1 MKPKAWSLGVPV
13 KILLI
18 EDDTETA
25 DYVRH
30 GLESLGHDVSVARD
44 GAIGLQHAVRE
55 EWDLLI
61 VDRMLPGIDGLK
73 LIQTIRSA
81 ELKCAVLF
89 LTALGSIDDRVDGLN
104 AGADDYLVKPF
115 AFAELTARVAA
126 LGRRPRKTA
135 VETILRV
142 EDLELDVLSRSV
154 KRKGVLIDLQP
165 REYRLL
171 EYMMRHAEQVVT
183 RTMLLQHVW
192 DIHFDPHT
200 NVVETHI
207 SRVRSKIDRGHAT
220 PLIHTVRGFGYS
232 LRASS

>member
-1 MKPKAWSLGVPV
+1 M
-13 KILLI
+13 KILVI
-18 EDDTETA
+18 EDDTATA

-30 GLESLGHDVSVARD
+30 GLEEIGHSVSVARD
-44 GAIGLQHAVRE
+44 GADGLQHAVGE

-61 VDRMLPGIDGLK
+61 VDRMLPTLDGLT
-73 LIQTIRSA
+73 LIRKARVA
-81 ELKCAVLF
+81 ELKSAVLF

-115 AFAELTARVAA
+115 ALAELSARVAA
-126 LGRRPRKTA
+126 LGRRPRRTV
-135 VETILRV
+135 VETTLQV
-142 EDLELDVLSRSV
+142 DDLELDLMARSV
-154 KRKGVLIDLQP
+154 KRKGAPIDLQP

-171 EYMMRHAEQVVT
+171 EYMMRHTEQVVT

-200 NVVETHI
+200 NVVETHV
-207 SRVRSKIDRGHAT
+207 SRLRSKIDRGRAT
-220 PLIHTVRGFGYS
+220 PLIHTVRGFGYT